1 MLDEDLILINF
12 VAKDKEELLEKMA
25 SIMTQKGLVKKTYIR
40 SILEREKTFPT
51 GLPADGFG
59 IAIPHTYPDHVEETA
74 MVVAT
79 LKDPIRFHVMGSP
92 DNEIDV
98 KIVFML
104 AVKDPNKQI
113 QLLKNLMN
121 IFQDREALQNLI
133 DSNDKKEVL
142 NLLSK
147 YLNI

>member
-1 MLDEDLILINF
+1 
-12 VAKDKEELLEKMA
+12 
-25 SIMTQKGLVKKTYIR
+25 
-40 SILEREKTFPT
+40 
-51 GLPADGFG
+51 
-59 IAIPHTYPDHVEETA
+59 